1 MRLIRVVVFCLWPS
15 IVAAQPV
22 QVVHRFEVPPH
33 AAIGGLVEAA
43 DGNLYGTTSKGGL
56 GGGTIYRV
64 PAGGGAPVTVH
75 RFTRGR
81 VPEVSMIRGIG
92 GVLYGTTKYGGE
104 GAGTVFRFDPAT
116 SGLTT
121 LHVFAGTEGQDP
133 VGPVMQAANGILY
146 GTLGYPAGGR
156 IYALDPVTGSIR
168 FLHTFEADGPD
179 GAVPSGGL
187 VEASNGFLYGVMQQV
202 GQTLTGTIYKIARAT
217 GAVTRVHNFNTSA
230 GGGRPVA
237 LTRTSDGILYATT
250 REGALIVRLDPATDT
265 VTTAATLATGGDGF
279 ASRLVEAADGS
290 LYVTTVLGQILRL
303 QRLPGGGHVLSTIHT
318 SDLTAEGFPRA
329 ADLALASDGWMYG
342 TTSGNGPSGGGTLY
356 RFDTLQRG
364 GGDPFQFQV
373 THAFSSRASGW
384 RPVGPPVSWS
394 DGALYGLTEAGGA
407 NGAGVVYRLDPVTDA
422 FSIVGSVEVSQ
433 SASGTATQ
441 HSDLIDGGDGSLYA
455 LVGMNSNTARRLI
468 RVTPATNTITVLYE
482 FPVQSGIVRV
492 QPVLARGPGGLYGIR
507 TGLSSLLVF
516 RFDLAAAPVTTPT
529 VAEIQS
535 LFPDG
540 IDGAGL
546 TATSD
551 GKLFMQGYK
560 RIPVD
565 PGGPSTIS
573 RVIEVTTATGA
584 ARVLA
589 SAPDAL
595 AVAPAVGLDGRIYF
609 ASHNRFGFGPQ
620 LAAVNQATLAVQTL
634 CAPQVYGTI
643 VGVEMMPEGTVL
655 VTVDETGAGSSVWA
669 CGSATTTAVRRGVI
683 TASPTG
689 DRVSRLAFAPGVIV
703 YGTNAAPS
711 IADGPE
717 IVFRLPTTL
726 QPIDRDTDNLSDD
739 WEETYGLNAA
749 SGAGADGPG
758 GDPDGDGVTNAD
770 EQAAGTHPRGLF
782 TRYLAEGTNN
792 AFFKTRVA
800 LLNDAL
806 VPAHVLL
813 RFETDANAVFPYVVE
828 VPPATRRTIDVSTIP
843 GPDVASFSTV
853 VESDVRIGVER
864 TMSWDATGYGSHTE
878 TAVEAPSTTW
888 FFAEGSTS
896 DQFALFYLLQNPQA
910 TAVTATVRYLL
921 PFGQAPVERQYT
933 LPAHS
938 RTTIPVDADAA
949 LASTDVS
956 GVVTATAPI
965 IAERAMYLSKPG
977 RPFDAGHDSA
987 GVTAPALEWFL
998 AEGATG
1004 PFFDLFLLIANPNPS
1019 PAAVTVDYLL
1029 QGGGTV
1035 TKSYTV
1041 PANAR
1046 FTVWVD
1052 DEQIPAGSGQKP
1064 LANAAVSMAVRSTN
1078 NVPVIVERTMWW
1090 PGPETTADFWYEAHN
1105 SPGSTTTALKWSAA
1119 DGEVGGLDG
1128 AETYVL
1134 IANPTATPG
1143 RALVRVFFEDGN
1155 TSGRYYDLPA
1165 HSRTSV
1171 AIGAAFAEEAANRR
1185 LGAVVESLGPGAVPI
1200 VVEHAIYA
1208 SPGGVTWTRGSNAL
1222 AAPLLP

>member
-1 MRLIRVVVFCLWPS
+1 MHRIAFTIALAAVPAIA
-15 IVAAQPV
+15 AAQPV

-43 DGNLYGTTSKGGL
+43 DGNLYGTTSKGGS

-64 PAGGGAPVTVH
+64 PAGGGAPLTVH
-75 RFTRGR
+75 RFARGR

-92 GVLYGTTKYGGE
+92 GVLYGTTSDGGE
-104 GAGTVFRFDPAT
+104 GEAGTVFRFDPAT
-116 SGLTT
+116 SALTT
-121 LHVFAGTEGQDP
+121 LHVFADWDGLEP
-133 VGPVMQAANGILY
+133 VGPIMQASNGLLY
-146 GTLGYPAGGR
+146 GTTAFPEGGS

-168 FLHTFEADGPD
+168 WLHAFDDEGPD

-187 VEASNGFLYGVMQQV
+187 VEAANGFLYGVMQQV
-202 GQTLTGTIYKIARAT
+202 GQALTGTIYKIARAT
-217 GAVTRVHNFNTSA
+217 GAVTRVHVFDTPEGS
-230 GGGRPVA
+230 RPVA
-237 LTRTSDGILYATT
+237 LTRTSDGMLYVATRAGAVIL
-250 REGALIVRLDPATDT
+250 RLDPATDT

-290 LYVTTVLGQILRL
+290 LYGTTVLGQIVRL

-318 SDLTAEGFPRA
+318 SDLTAEGFPKA
-329 ADLALASDGWMYG
+329 ADLVLASDGWIYG
-342 TTSGNGPSGGGTLY
+342 TTSAGGPSGGGILY
-356 RFDTLQRG
+356 RFDSLQRGG
-364 GGDPFQFQV
+364 GGDPFQFQAI
-373 THAFSSRASGW
+373 HAFSSRASGW

-407 NGAGVVYRLDPVTDA
+407 NGAGVVYRLDPITDA
-422 FSIVGSVEVSQ
+422 FTIVGSVEVSL

-507 TGLSSLLVF
+507 TGLSSLLVY
-516 RFDLAAAPVTTPT
+516 RFDLAMPVSTPT

-535 LFPDG
+535 LLPDG

-546 TATSD
+546 TATGD
-551 GKLFMQGYK
+551 GKLYLQGYK
-560 RIPVD
+560 AVPFTRNGPQRI
-565 PGGPSTIS
+565 SQ
-573 RVIEVTTATGA
+573 VIEVTTATGA
-584 ARVLA
+584 VRSLA
-589 SAPDAL
+589 SAPNAF
-595 AVAPAVGLDGRIYF
+595 AAAPAQGLDGRIYF
-609 ASHNRFGFGPQ
+609 AADNRPGFGPQ
-620 LAAVNQATLAVQTL
+620 LAAVNTATLQVQTL
-634 CAPQVYGTI
+634 CAPPVYGAV
-643 VGVEMMPEGTVL
+643 VGVETMPDGTVL
-655 VTVDETGAGSSVWA
+655 VTVNEDGAGSSVWA

-683 TASPTG
+683 TASPVG
-689 DRVSRLAFAPGVIV
+689 DRVSRLAVAPGPIV
-703 YGTNAAPS
+703 YGTNAATTF
-711 IADGPE
+711 DGPE
-717 IVFRLPTTL
+717 IVFRLPTTAP
-726 QPIDRDTDNLSDD
+726 PIDRDTDALPDD

-758 GDPDGDGVTNAD
+758 GDPDGDGVSNAD
-770 EQAAGTHPRGLF
+770 ERIAGTHPRGLF

-792 AFFKTRVA
+792 AFFTTRIA

-806 VPAHVLL
+806 APAHVLL
-813 RFETDANAVFPYVVE
+813 RFETDTNAIVPYVVD
-828 VPPATRRTIDVSTIP
+828 VPPTTRRTIDVSTIP
-843 GPDVASFSTV
+843 GLEAASFSTV
-853 VESDVRIGVER
+853 IESDLRIGVER
-864 TMSWDATGYGSHTE
+864 TMSWDASGYGSHTE

-888 FFAEGSTS
+888 YFAEGSTS

-910 TAVTATVRYLL
+910 TAVTATIRYLL
-921 PFGQAPVERQYT
+921 PFAQAPVERQYT

-1004 PFFDLFLLIANPNPS
+1004 PFFDLFLLIANPNSS

-1105 SPGSTTTALKWSAA
+1105 SPGSTATALRWSAA
-1119 DGEVGGLDG
+1119 DGEVGGRDG

-1134 IANPTATPG
+1134 IANPTAAPG
-1143 RALVRVFFEDGN
+1143 RALVRVYSENGN
-1155 TSGRYYDLPA
+1155 TSGRYVDLPP

-1185 LGAVVESLGPGAVPI
+1185 LGAVVESLGPNPVPI

-1222 AAPLLP
+1222 AAPLP